1 MSFVIE
7 QSSPPAATINVVLT
21 NVPCD
26 PAVIVTDAVKMVA
39 GVAFQALADSITN
52 SNVIGV
58 VQKKSS
64 ATVCDIRVSGVTPA
78 IFAGLDESREYVLSG
93 STPGLL
99 VTQDFSPTGAGQV
112 ILRVGQPFDSQR
124 LLVSKGTRIIRS

>member
-1 MSFVIE
+1 MSFITE
-7 QSSPPAATINVVLT
+7 QSTPPASTINVVLF
-21 NVPCD
+21 NVPCEA
-26 PAVIVTDAVKMVA
+26 AVIVTDAVKMVSGTA
-39 GVAFQALADSITN
+39 YRALADSMAN

-64 ATVCDIRVSGVTPA
+64 ATLCDVRVSGVTPA
-78 IFAGLDESREYVLSG
+78 IFTGLDETQEYVLSAT
-93 STPGLL
+93 TPGLL
-99 VTQDFSPTGAGQV
+99 VPQASSPTGTGNV